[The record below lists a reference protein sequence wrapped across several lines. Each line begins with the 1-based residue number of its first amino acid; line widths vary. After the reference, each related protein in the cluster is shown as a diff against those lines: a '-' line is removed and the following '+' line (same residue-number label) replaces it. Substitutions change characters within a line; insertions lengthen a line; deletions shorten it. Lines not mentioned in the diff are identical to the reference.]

1 MKKLIFLFLSA
12 LLFSTSFAQSNKWSS
27 VSYSYSKGP
36 VSPEY
41 QLNYTININN
51 DGTGL
56 LTYTKPTSSDE
67 YEFKVG
73 KKGLKKL
80 NYSLKN
86 SKIFVV
92 DPDEMKSDQNLIGGS
107 SRGVSVTM
115 WQEPNLDQKPTVIQ
129 TPSGINDTYREEMF
143 SLYDTIE
150 NLVPS
155 SVWKKAK
162 GE

>member
-1 MKKLIFLFLSA
+1 MNKLIFLFLSVLICSA
-12 LLFSTSFAQSNKWSS
+12 SFAQTNKWSS
-27 VSYSYSKGP
+27 VSYNYSKGP

-41 QLNYTININN
+41 QLNYTININS

-56 LTYTKPTSSDE
+56 LIYSKPNSSDE

-73 KKGLKKL
+73 KKGMKKL

-86 SKIFVV
+86 SQLFSVN
-92 DPDEMKSDQNLIGGS
+92 PDEMKSDQNLIGGP

-129 TPSGINDTYREEMF
+129 TPSDINDTYKEGVYALF
-143 SLYDTIE
+143 DTIE
-150 NLVPS
+150 KLVPS

>member
-56 LTYTKPTSSDE
+56 LTYTKPNSSDE
-67 YEFKVG
+67 YEFTVG
-73 KKGLKKL
+73 KKGMKKL
-80 NYSLKN
+80 NSSLKN
-86 SKIFVV
+86 SQLFNVN
-92 DPDEMKSDQNLIGGS
+92 PDEMKSDQNLIGGP
-107 SRGVSVTM
+107 SRGVSVTL
-115 WQEPNLDQKPTVIQ
+115 WQDPNLDQKPTVIQ
-129 TPSGINDTYREEMF
+129 TPSGINDTYKEGIY
-143 SLYDTIE
+143 SLFDTIE

>member
-1 MKKLIFLFLSA
+1 MKKLIFLFLSI
-12 LLFSTSFAQSNKWSS
+12 LLFSTSYAQSNKWST

-56 LTYTKPTSSDE
+56 LTYTKPNSSDE

-73 KKGLKKL
+73 KKGMKKL
-80 NYSLKN
+80 NVN
-86 SKIFVV
+86 
-92 DPDEMKSDQNLIGGS
+92 PDEMKSDQNLIGGP

-115 WQEPNLDQKPTVIQ
+115 WQEPNLDQKPNVIQ
-129 TPSGINDTYREEMF
+129 TPSGINDTYKEGIY
-143 SLYDTIE
+143 SLFDTIE